1 MIKLITYLINQKLLV
16 FLLVFLILLSGLVT
30 LFNLNREVAPEVNF
44 DMVSILTI
52 YAGGSPDEL
61 EQLITIP
68 IEKKLRE
75 VDGIDKVR
83 SYNLENVSVVVVYID
98 DRVPDVHTVAD
109 DIKDKVALVD
119 DLPESAEKPV
129 VEEIK
134 IDKTPVIDMA
144 IFPGEEDVT
153 YREIR
158 EMADYLEDYIYEID
172 GVAEVEDFGYLDRE
186 FLVEVD
192 PDEMKYYRIGMNTL
206 INTLK
211 ARNLD
216 VPGGSL
222 RIGSKEY
229 VLRSKG
235 QYRNKYEILNT
246 AIMANDLGFV
256 TRIKDIARVYDTFEE
271 PDVHER
277 VNGQEAVVY
286 RIWKK
291 RSADEIDLVDHIR
304 ASMKDL
310 YKEGKF
316 ERVKIAMFNDTSR
329 YTRQRISSVLVNAA
343 VGFVL
348 LGAIL
353 LILLGPRMS
362 AIVSISIPV
371 AFMVAFIGMDMGDIT
386 LNVISL
392 FGMIMVLGM
401 IVDFGIVV
409 SENSHRYME
418 LGINKEEAIKKGVA
432 EVAWPVTVTL
442 LCICAAFA
450 PLLFLSGIMGKFI
463 RGIPVV
469 LMICLV
475 ASWVIAIFILPTFLN
490 TFSKENHNEDPGL
503 KKEDIHF
510 EYGFF
515 GRLQR
520 QYKKLLNVSLKH
532 RYITLLVLFVLLLL
546 SLGLVA
552 TQQVKFVFMPGGGA
566 EQLEIKATLSQEVN
580 LQANLEEMEKVED
593 IIVELPREDFDA
605 LHTSV
610 GLDASS
616 PLDPKPGE
624 KTYKTTFKIY
634 LTRYKDRVRT
644 AEEII
649 EKLRKKITMAQEEGV
664 FAQDIF
670 FEYKVEEHGPPIGKP
685 INVEI
690 RGQDFDVIKKISQEY
705 ISYLRTIKGVKDIT
719 TDLEEG
725 KLEYRYVIDEEKAA
739 RAKVSMYDVGMA
751 LNASYQGAVAT
762 SVKKGD
768 ESIDIRVRFP
778 ESARKKMTSLNDVRI
793 DNMRGGFI
801 PLDLVTR
808 VKKRP
813 GYSQI
818 NRLNYKRIGQVQ
830 AEVDTDVITSVEAN
844 RLLEEKFDD
853 IEKRYP
859 EYTVDYGGEQED
871 TDESMG
877 ELGVLFIFA
886 LLVIYIILAVF
897 FSSLITPV
905 VVMSAIPFSL
915 VGVITA
921 LWVHGQPMSFMSTLG
936 VFSLAGVIVSNTL
949 VLVQFIN
956 NQRDDGLGLK
966 DALIEGGVIRLR
978 PVLLTSGTTV
988 LALFPTIYGIGG
1000 IDHFVA
1006 PLALS
1011 FGYGLIF
1018 ATFITLILIPCFYH
1032 IAEDLKGLMSRF
1044 LGMFGITM
1052 GTTIFQAAG
1061 SGEVTF
1067 ERVAEQENSRINE
1080 VLKPVTRKEKK
1091 KKK

>member
-1 MIKLITYLINQKLLV
+1 MLKLINYLINKKLLV
-16 FLLVFLILLSGLVT
+16 FLLVFLIMLSGLFT
-30 LFNLNREVAPEVNF
+30 LMSLNREVAPEVNF
-44 DMVSILTI
+44 DMVSILTV

-61 EQLITIP
+61 EQLISIP

-98 DRVPDVHTVAD
+98 DRVPDVHAVAE

-119 DLPESAEKPV
+119 DLPDNAEKPV

-144 IFPGEEDVT
+144 IYPREEGVT

-158 EMADYLEDYIYEID
+158 EMADFLEDYIYELD

-206 INTLK
+206 INTLRS
-211 ARNLD
+211 RNLD
-216 VPGGSL
+216 VPGGTL

-235 QYRNKYEILNT
+235 QYRNIDEILDT
-246 AIMANDLGFV
+246 AIMGNDIGFT

-291 RSADEIDLVDHIR
+291 RSADEIDLVDR
-304 ASMKDL
+304 LRSSMKDL
-310 YKEGKF
+310 YKQGKF
-316 ERVKIAMFNDTSR
+316 DRVMIAMFNDTSR
-329 YTRQRISSVLVNAA
+329 YTRQRIDSVLVNAA

-348 LGAIL
+348 LGAVL

-371 AFMVAFIGMDMGDIT
+371 AFMVAFIGMGISDIT

-418 LGINKEEAIKKGVA
+418 LGMEKRESIRKGVA
-432 EVAWPVTVTL
+432 EVFWPVTVTL

-475 ASWVIAIFILPTFLN
+475 ASWAIAMFILPTILN
-490 TFSKENHNEDPGL
+490 TFAKEKKGGDDAL
-503 KKEDIHF
+503 KEEDIHF
-510 EYGFF
+510 EHGFF
-515 GRLQR
+515 GRVQR

-532 RYITLLVLFVLLLL
+532 RYITLLVLFVLLVL
-546 SLGLVA
+546 SLALVA
-552 TQQVKFVFMPGGGA
+552 TQRVKFVFMPGGGA
-566 EQLEIKATLSQEVN
+566 EQLQIKATLSQDVN
-580 LQANLEEMEKVED
+580 LETNLSEMKKVENF
-593 IIVELPREDFDA
+593 IMQIPKGEFDA
-605 LHTSV
+605 LHSSV

-624 KTYKTTFKIY
+624 KTCKTTFKIY
-634 LTRYKDRVRT
+634 LTRYKDRERP

-649 EKLRKKITMAQEEGV
+649 EELRRNITRAREEGV

-670 FEYKVEEHGPPIGKP
+670 FEYKVEENGPPIGKP

-690 RGQDFDVIKKISQEY
+690 RGEDFNVIKKISNEY
-705 ISYLRTIKGVKDIT
+705 IAFLKTIKGVKDIT

-725 KLEYRYVIDEEKAA
+725 KLEYRYVIDEAKAS
-739 RAKVSMYDVGMA
+739 RANVSMYDVGMA

-778 ESARKKMTSLNDVRI
+778 ESARKRMGSLDDVYI

-808 VKKRP
+808 VKKQP

-844 RLLEEKFDD
+844 RLLREKFAG

-859 EYTVDYGGEQED
+859 DYNIDYGGEQED

-877 ELGVLFIFA
+877 ELGILFIFA
-886 LLVIYIILAVF
+886 LLVIYIVLAVF
-897 FSSLITPV
+897 FNSLIVPI

-956 NQRDDGLGLK
+956 YQRDEGLDLK
-966 DALIEGGVIRLR
+966 ESLIEGGIIRLR

-1006 PLALS
+1006 PLAMA

-1018 ATFITLILIPCFYH
+1018 ATFITMVLIPCFYH
-1032 IAEDLKGLMSRF
+1032 IAEDAKGLMSRI
-1044 LGMFGITM
+1044 LGKFGIQM
-1052 GTTIFQAAG
+1052 ESAIYQAATQ
-1061 SGEVTF
+1061 VTGAF
-1067 ERVAEQENSRINE
+1067 EQAAEMENSRINE
-1080 VLKPVTRKEKK
+1080 VLKPAARNKK
-1091 KKK
+1091 KMKN